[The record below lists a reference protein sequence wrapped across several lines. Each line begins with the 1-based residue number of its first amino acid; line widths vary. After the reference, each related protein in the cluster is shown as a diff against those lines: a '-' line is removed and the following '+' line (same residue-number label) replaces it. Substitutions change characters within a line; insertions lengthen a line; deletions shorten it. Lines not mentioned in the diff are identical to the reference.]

1 MHRVVAWVFKFI
13 GISIMLMILMD
24 TGIMLADAFTTNGRI
39 QAQANLMQ
47 MEIAKNNYLSDE
59 AANAFVGTS
68 SSGSTVGT
76 GFKRIVEL
84 SKVYKEIKFNSGAVT
99 GSVSEVK
106 NYGDYHVLKITATI
120 NPWHYYFSGHVN
132 GGIRKIAKESTI
144 VYTFT
149 IPCLRYMK

>member
-1 MHRVVAWVFKFI
+1 
-13 GISIMLMILMD
+13 MILMD
-24 TGIMLADAFTTNGRI
+24 TGIMLADAFTTNGRV

-59 AANAFVGTS
+59 AAVVFEGTS

-76 GFKRIVEL
+76 GFKRITEL
-84 SKVYKEIKFNSGAVT
+84 SKVYTKIEFNHGASAPN
-99 GSVSEVK
+99 SVSTVK